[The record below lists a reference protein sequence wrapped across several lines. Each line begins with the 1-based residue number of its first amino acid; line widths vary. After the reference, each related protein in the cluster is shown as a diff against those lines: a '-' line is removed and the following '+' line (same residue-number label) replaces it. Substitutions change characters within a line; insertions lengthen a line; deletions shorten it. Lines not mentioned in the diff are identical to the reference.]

1 MQAGLSNSGVI
12 IMGHSTASMTG
23 RFRAEREYFKG
34 FRRAL
39 LMKSDQLLFDALW
52 DEIEVYIPP
61 AEKSNHPLLIAT
73 VLMSMILEQRKLF
86 ADLQCQLEKLQQ
98 ENKSDRQYQEANL
111 AQLKGEVQRLDE
123 GIDSRLR
130 RLRTELIE
138 ILYPVDAAS

>member
-1 MQAGLSNSGVI
+1 
-12 IMGHSTASMTG
+12 MTG

-138 ILYPVDAAS
+138 ILYPVDAASYFFRLVVFHRC